1 MREMTTLQRVGL
13 FGLLGTSIALL
24 LGQVLHVYY
33 GSQADGPRD
42 GWMLTLPWLIVVVIL
57 AVAIAVGPRLRLA
70 LISAAIV
77 ILLKLALPFLVTYM
91 PGKDKAHPIWL
102 GGGFPDGEWI
112 DSIASA
118 TAFPVWAGDLLLWFG
133 AWAVLA
139 FTIVTFLG
147 LRSLL
152 LARASTASFSIDMT
166 VLLVVFFFISI
177 SSVGSVIYGS
187 LFGSF
192 AELAT
197 SSSLFLQLLL
207 LTWLLPVTLWLAF
220 TGRQGGAVALGS
232 TAGLVAVLL
241 VIPALL
247 NQLVDLLF
255 DGSSGGLVFA
265 DGGISD
271 VVPAYELIDRV
282 GILPA
287 AGVVAVVMFIIALWW
302 GLGTHSGGNPVRALG
317 TTQSPVNSLSVVAF
331 VLAWIPLT
339 AIPAVVLAHMSY
351 DQVVDGDT
359 AQRGIG
365 LSRWAIVL
373 GYLSL
378 LGAFALSYNI
388 WLS

>member
-1 MREMTTLQRVGL
+1 MREMNTLQRVGL
-13 FGLLGTSIALL
+13 FGLLGASIALL
-24 LGQVLHVYY
+24 VGQVLHVYY

-42 GWMLTLPWLIVVVIL
+42 GWMLTLPWLIVVAIL
-57 AVAIAVGPRLRLA
+57 AVAMMVGPRLRLG
-70 LISAAIV
+70 LMSAGIV

-91 PGKDKAHPIWL
+91 PGKDNAHPIWL
-102 GGGFPDGEWI
+102 GDGFPDGEWI

-118 TAFPVWAGDLLLWFG
+118 SAFPVWAGDLLLWFG

-139 FTIVTFLG
+139 FTIVTFVG
-147 LRSLL
+147 LRALL

-166 VLLVVFFFISI
+166 VLLVVFFLVSI
-177 SSVGSVIYGS
+177 SSVGSVV
-187 LFGSF
+187 FGDF
-192 AELAT
+192 FGGFGDLAT
-197 SSSLFLQLLL
+197 NSGLFLQMLLL
-207 LTWLLPVTLWLAF
+207 IWLVPLTLWLAF

-241 VIPALL
+241 VIPAAL
-247 NQLVDLLF
+247 NQLVDQLF
-255 DGSSGGLVFA
+255 DGSSGGLVFV
-265 DGGISD
+265 DGGITD
-271 VVPAYELIDRV
+271 AVPAYELIDRV

-287 AGVVAVVMFIIALWW
+287 AGVVAVVMFVIALWW
-302 GLGTHSGGNPVRALG
+302 GLGTHSGGNPSRALG

-339 AIPAVVLAHMSY
+339 AIPAVVFAHMSY
-351 DQVVDGDT
+351 DQIVDGAT